1 MGLRPIR
8 GKPVNLSSANWK
20 VRRPK
25 ANRIDDLDLS
35 ATFQK
40 DERDK
45 SMIKYDRFELANGL
59 RVLVH
64 EDASTPMV
72 VVDVLYDVGARDED
86 PKKTG
91 FAHLFEHLMFGGS
104 VNIEDFETPLQLAG
118 GENNA
123 YTTNDFTNYYIQ
135 LPAEN
140 IETAFWL
147 ESDRMLSLAFSEKS
161 LEVQRKVVMEEFKEH
176 YINKPYGDVWF
187 KMREL
192 VYKQHPYR
200 WMTIGSTLSHIE
212 EARLADVRTF
222 FFKYYRPVNAILVV
236 AGKTTT
242 AQVKELAEK
251 WFGDIPA
258 GEKYHRNLPQE
269 PKQQEARK
277 MIVKAAVPI
286 DALYKAY
293 PMAARTEPGYYVA
306 DLLTE
311 VLGGGTSSRLHQ
323 SLIKEKKLFSQI
335 DCYHT
340 GSNDPGL
347 VVIEGK
353 LIKGVTLEAAD
364 AAVEEELEKLMAA
377 PITEKELTKIK
388 NKTESAI
395 VFEDMSVMNRANSLA
410 IYELLGDV
418 NMMNTELEKYHAV
431 TAEEI
436 LAASREIFDIRNS
449 NTMYYRSEK

>member
-1 MGLRPIR
+1 MIHYER
-8 GKPVNLSSANWK
+8 
-20 VRRPK
+20 
-25 ANRIDDLDLS
+25 
-35 ATFQK
+35 FQ
-40 DERDK
+40 
-45 SMIKYDRFELANGL
+45 LANGL

-64 EDASTPMV
+64 EDVSTPMAV
-72 VVDVLYDVGARDED
+72 LDVLYDVGARDED
-86 PKKTG
+86 PEKTG

-161 LEVQRKVVMEEFKEH
+161 LEVQRKVVCEEFKEH

-187 KMREL
+187 KMRQL
-192 VYKQHPYR
+192 AYHQHPYR
-200 WMTIGSTLSHIE
+200 WMTIGSELKHIE
-212 EARLADVRTF
+212 EARLQDVKNF

-236 AGKTTT
+236 AGNVKVE
-242 AQVKELAEK
+242 QVRVLAEK
-251 WFGDIPA
+251 WFGDIPS
-258 GEKYHRNLPQE
+258 GEKYVRNLPVE
-269 PKQQEARK
+269 PVQTAVRK
-277 MIVKAAVPI
+277 LEVKADVPL
-286 DALYKAY
+286 DALYKCY
-293 PMAARTEPGYYVA
+293 HMAARTEPGYYVA
-306 DLLTE
+306 DLITE
-311 VLGGGTSSRLHQ
+311 VLGGGGSSRLHQ
-323 SLIKEKKLFSQI
+323 ALIKEKKLFSQI
-335 DCYHT
+335 ECYHT

-353 LIKGVTLEAAD
+353 LIKGVSLEAAD
-364 AAVEEELEKLMAA
+364 KAVEEELDKMKAEMVS
-377 PITEKELTKIK
+377 EKELTKVK

-410 IYELLGDV
+410 IYELLGDA
-418 NMMNTELEKYHAV
+418 NMMNTELERYQAV

-436 LAASREIFDIRNS
+436 LLTSRRIFDPANS
-449 NTMYYRSEK
+449 NTMYYRSNNLEKN

>member
-1 MGLRPIR
+1 
-8 GKPVNLSSANWK
+8 
-20 VRRPK
+20 
-25 ANRIDDLDLS
+25 
-35 ATFQK
+35 
-40 DERDK
+40 
-45 SMIKYDRFELANGL
+45 MIKFEKFQLANGL
-59 RVLVH
+59 RVVVH

-72 VVDVLYDVGARDED
+72 VVNVLYDVGARDED
-86 PKKTG
+86 PKQTG

-104 VNIEDFETPLQLAG
+104 TNIEDFETPLQLAG

-147 ESDRMLSLAFSEKS
+147 ESDRMMSLAFDEKS
-161 LEVQRKVVMEEFKEH
+161 LEVQRKVVIEEFKEH

-187 KMREL
+187 KMREM

-200 WMTIGSTLSHIE
+200 WMTIGSELSHIE
-212 EARLADVRTF
+212 EARLKDVENF

-236 AGKTTT
+236 AGKVTVQ
-242 AQVKELAEK
+242 QVRELAEK

-258 GEKYHRNLPQE
+258 GEKYVRNLPAE

-277 MIVKAAVPI
+277 MEVKADVPL
-286 DALYKAY
+286 DALYKCY
-293 PMAARTEPGYYVA
+293 PMASRTEKGYYVA
-306 DLLTE
+306 DLITE
-311 VLGGGTSSRLHQ
+311 VLGGGASSRLHQ
-323 SLIKEKKLFSQI
+323 SLIKEKKLFSQVE
-335 DCYHT
+335 CYHT
-340 GSNDPGL
+340 GSVDPGL

-353 LIKGVTLEAAD
+353 LIKGVSLEAAD
-364 AAVEEELEKLMAA
+364 AAVEEELEKLKSG

-418 NMMNTELEKYHAV
+418 NMMNTELEKYHSV

-436 LAASREIFDIRNS
+436 LAASREVFDIRNS
-449 NTMYYRSEK
+449 NTMYYYSEK